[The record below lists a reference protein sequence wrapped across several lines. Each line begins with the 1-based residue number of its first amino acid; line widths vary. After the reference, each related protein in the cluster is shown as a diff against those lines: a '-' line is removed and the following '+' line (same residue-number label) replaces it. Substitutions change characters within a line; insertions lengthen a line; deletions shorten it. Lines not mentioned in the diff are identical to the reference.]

1 MKAFIP
7 KNTPRIFFLFFLF
20 FHPYV
25 FFSASGQSTKQLL
38 DSLDRVLEQRDYF
51 VKIREAR
58 ISEHKKQLRKPG
70 LTDKQIFDINNQLA
84 LDYKSYNCDSIL
96 SYYGRNIALAT
107 KNKDTK
113 NLFSTKLNLYG
124 VLRISGMNKEAFDI
138 LESIDPA
145 GIAHK
150 KDLQDYYWACYSAY
164 NAIRPQYHELKVKY
178 DNLAAHYRAL
188 YLSIADPNCDNTLY
202 LNELKMLDEKK
213 FDTALKINDLRLKK
227 TTKKDPSYALVL
239 YHRAKIYRKMED
251 TENYKKTLIL
261 SVIQDVIKAT
271 KDNASLR
278 LLANQCFEEGDID
291 RADRF
296 IQISLEDAQFY
307 NAKLRS
313 IYLSQSL
320 PIINQ
325 AYKNKHIKQLNLL
338 KIMVG
343 AITLLLLLLA
353 GITLSIIRHKKILE
367 KSRNDLQKSNEQLN
381 RTTQNL
387 DQANQKL
394 QKVND
399 DLIESNYIKEN
410 YIARFMNMSSTYLS
424 RIEKLSRIIKK
435 RSHTEK
441 TPLPKDLSD
450 ALTDNEMN
458 EFYDIFD
465 DSFLTI
471 YPTFIDEFNKLMK
484 EDEKIV
490 IDTLPNKKTL
500 NTELR
505 VFALIRLGFEDSSSI
520 ARMLRYSVNTIYNVR
535 SQVKNKGN
543 VPRQE
548 FESYVKRIG
557 AY

>member
-1 MKAFIP
+1 MKTVIT
-7 KNTPRIFFLFFLF
+7 KNTPRIFFIFLF
-20 FHPYV
+20 FIPSV
-25 FFSASGQSTKQLL
+25 LMSASGQNTKQLL
-38 DSLDRVLEQRDYF
+38 DSLDRILEQRDHF

-58 ISEHKKQLRKPG
+58 ISAHKKLLKKSG
-70 LTDKQIFDINNQLA
+70 LTDQQIFDMNNQLA

-96 SYYGRNIALAT
+96 SYYGKNMALAT
-107 KNKDTK
+107 KNNDTE

-145 GIAHK
+145 DISNK
-150 KDLQDYYWACYSAY
+150 NDLRDYYWACYSAY
-164 NAIRPQYHELKVKY
+164 SAIRPQYHELKVKY
-178 DNLAAHYRAL
+178 DNLAVHYREL
-188 YLSIADPNCDNTLY
+188 YLSIADPDCDNTLF
-202 LNELKMLDEKK
+202 LNELKMQEEKK
-213 FDTALKINDLRLKK
+213 FDKALKINDLRLKK
-227 TTKKDPSYALVL
+227 TTIKDPTYALVL
-239 YHRAKIYRKMED
+239 YHRSKIYQKLED

-261 SVIQDVIKAT
+261 SVIQDVRKAT

-278 LLANQCFEEGDID
+278 LLANQCFKEGDID
-291 RADRF
+291 RADRY

-325 AYKNKHIKQLNLL
+325 AYKNKHIKQLNIL
-338 KIMVG
+338 KIMVV
-343 AITLLLLLLA
+343 AITFLLLLLA
-353 GITLSIIRHKKILE
+353 GITLSIIRHKKVLE

-381 RTTQNL
+381 LTTQNL
-387 DQANQKL
+387 NQANQQL

-410 YIARFMNMSSTYLS
+410 YIARFLSMSSSYLS
-424 RIEKLSRIIKK
+424 RIEKLSRIIRKK
-435 RSHTEK
+435 SHTDK
-441 TPLPKDLSD
+441 NPLPKDLSE

-484 EDEKIV
+484 EEEKIV
-490 IDTLPNKKTL
+490 IETLPNKKVL

-535 SQVKNKGN
+535 SQVKNKAN
-543 VPRQE
+543 VPRQD
-548 FESYVKRIG
+548 FESYVKKIG
-557 AY
+557 SY